1 MNFEHVEP
9 SHHAMPRIDND
20 DDVGQ
25 PSASAVF
32 SDDPPGYNVANA
44 DWDASGA
51 AQRPGL
57 TANAEAAGFSPLRF
71 REGHNHTLE
80 IDPRTKLRIQNVP
93 AESRV
98 SFAELQDAVIHVFE
112 PCTKITSRGD
122 YLPRV
127 LIITDQ
133 TFFLCTNEG
142 TVKRCFMVD
151 QISLLSARTENKWRM
166 FLGIT
171 VPMEYDV
178 LVRFQS
184 ETDRDRV
191 IRVIRTVYNY
201 HRLARD
207 RLRVDVVKFTKLEAG
222 FNMKKPPN
230 YRLTL
235 IQQRTREQL
244 RQALEAFEKEEEVQM
259 EELR

>member
-1 MNFEHVEP
+1 MNFEHVEL
-9 SHHAMPRIDND
+9 SRHAMPRIDND

-178 LVRFQS
+178 LIKLYS
-184 ETDRDRV
+184 AIDRDRV
-191 IRVIRTVYNY
+191 IKVIRTVYR
-201 HRLARD
+201 RLARD
-207 RLRVDVVKFTKLEAG
+207 RLPVDEVKVTKLEAG
-222 FNMKKPPN
+222 FNMKKPPT
-230 YRLTL
+230 YRLTV
-235 IQQRTREQL
+235 IPQRTKEQL